1 MFQRS
6 HVRGQETGKSQQNLK
21 WGKGSIRTEL
31 EAGGVAFGGARDFGS
46 RLFSDS
52 HGDGE
57 MTLGHFDSGRGGR
70 KHRGRAFV
78 GGACIAYAM
87 SPSMAR
93 LP

>member
-31 EAGGVAFGGARDFGS
+31 EVGGVAFGGARDFGS

-57 MTLGHFDSGRGGR
+57 LTMEHFGTVEEAERDGNIKAGRLSAELASR
-70 KHRGRAFV
+70 T
-78 GGACIAYAM
+78 
-87 SPSMAR
+87 P
-93 LP
+93 